1 MADYIEALM
10 KHGFQIRTVKQVR
23 DMFEA
28 ATSISLH
35 EHQVR
40 GLMKKVLLL
49 SYKKIVRLAP
59 QANSLENRI

>member
-23 DMFEA
+23 DMFEK

-40 GLMKKVLLL
+40 GLMKKVLHL
-49 SYKKIVRLAP
+49 SFKKIVRLAP